1 MIGAPLTQRRPLR
14 EPTVRIAPVDRRNP
28 KAHAASVQAAIQSAR
43 RLQRGNRQAAAKKL
57 PFAGNP
63 VAVERRIQRF
73 IASDRIDH
81 SKSCMATAKWV
92 IGSLPE
98 DKPDVILGD
107 ETGLKYRLKAMMAAV
122 AFAGRAIPVAWR
134 RCPNED
140 WPMGL
145 VNLITKMLGWVRDAL
160 GSDRKAIA
168 MADMESA
175 TCPSCSGISW
185 AWGCSI

>member
-1 MIGAPLTQRRPLR
+1 MPRPSKPQSKALAAFS
-14 EPTVRIAPVDRRNP
+14 EGIA
-28 KAHAASVQAAIQSAR
+28 KEEG
-43 RLQRGNRQAAAKKL
+43 RGLNAAAKKL

-63 VAVERRIQRF
+63 ANVERRIQRF
-73 IASDRIDH
+73 IASDRIDN
-81 SKSCMATAKWV
+81 SESCRAVAKWV
-92 IGSLPE
+92 VGSLPE
-98 DKPDVILGD
+98 DKPDVLVVD

-145 VNLITKMLGWVRDAL
+145 VQLIIKMLGWGRDAMDEL

-175 TCPSCSGISW
+175 TCPSRSGRPW
-185 AWGCSI
+185 AWGCSAW